1 MSTDLMLRG
10 RARPVAVATTV
21 VLVAGCS
28 TAAVATAIFVE
39 SPAAALAPLAFAG
52 FAAWLAFL
60 AIDNWFGWLSITRDD
75 GDWVITRGSPVR
87 RAVVLRIPAARIT
100 LVERR
105 LEERAPIFSLVMGP
119 RREDGI
125 MSYGPIARVH
135 LDPPPV
141 GSKHAE
147 GYVDLG
153 KWLDLTDDQLDR
165 LRDLLARPS

>member
-1 MSTDLMLRG
+1 VSTDLILRG
-10 RARPVAVATTV
+10 RARPVAVAATAI
-21 VLVAGCS
+21 LVAGS
-28 TAAVATAIFVE
+28 ATAAIATAMLVE
-39 SPAAALAPLAFAG
+39 SPASVLAPLAFAV

-60 AIDNWFGWLSITRDD
+60 AIDNWFGWLSIMRDD

-105 LEERAPIFSLVMGP
+105 LEERAPIYALVMGP
-119 RREDGI
+119 RRENGL